1 MSYKNGPEH
10 RNAAEPS
17 HFLSERGAV
26 SRMRQLGGD
35 YAVFAPRIL
44 MTSPI
49 RGPSRHRHP
58 HSHCPY
64 PTYHSYSPLATLGL
78 PNTNYRML
86 LLIIVTRFF
95 CFLGTNCSLWRCDPV
110 KEARLQKNMPEF
122 VIFQLSAR
130 NLKRRPNKPA
140 LELFQN
146 TLNSTLSLLSWL
158 RNGNDKFWSRKK
170 KLWGAFTQDICVAS
184 VDRWVASILLTNLQV
199 NLIKFVSKGMGS
211 KKFYVFEDV
220 AWKWSL
226 GAREGGATVCV
237 LVISSP
243 LRKCFLASTL
253 HGADGAD
260 FRSVVFWFVQ
270 ISA

>member
-1 MSYKNGPEH
+1 MSPFGELPLSLLFLPLWISYKNGPEH

-95 CFLGTNCSLWRCDPV
+95 AFWAPIAPSEG
-110 KEARLQKNMPEF
+110 
-122 VIFQLSAR
+122 VIL
-130 NLKRRPNKPA
+130 LKRHGCKKTC
-140 LELFQN
+140 Q
-146 TLNSTLSLLSWL
+146 SL
-158 RNGNDKFWSRKK
+158 
-170 KLWGAFTQDICVAS
+170 
-184 VDRWVASILLTNLQV
+184 
-199 NLIKFVSKGMGS
+199 
-211 KKFYVFEDV
+211 
-220 AWKWSL
+220 
-226 GAREGGATVCV
+226 
-237 LVISSP
+237 
-243 LRKCFLASTL
+243 
-253 HGADGAD
+253 
-260 FRSVVFWFVQ
+260 
-270 ISA
+270 